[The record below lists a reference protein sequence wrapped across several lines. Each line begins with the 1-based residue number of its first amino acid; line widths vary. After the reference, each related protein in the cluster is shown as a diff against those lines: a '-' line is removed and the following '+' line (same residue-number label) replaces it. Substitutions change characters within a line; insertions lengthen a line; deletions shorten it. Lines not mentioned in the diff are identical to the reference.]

1 MSRADRTGTTVTRYP
16 ACACLAAFAA
26 GTIFPAGT
34 IEAQQQD
41 FSSVEIRMLQ
51 VTDDVY
57 MLVGVGGNIAV
68 QVGDDG
74 VFIVDTQFAPLS
86 DKIAAA
92 IAELSDL
99 PIRYIV
105 NTHHHGDHIGGN
117 ENLRAAGNTVTGG
130 NMPGPVPYAGG
141 GAQVIAHENVTLRLS
156 ASTGEQAVPSTL
168 WPTNTFFND
177 EKKLYFNGEGIR
189 IIHQPR
195 AHTDGDVI
203 VFFRKSDVIAVGD
216 VFSTTNYPVLDL
228 TSGGSYQGV
237 IDALNTIVDLIIPV
251 YGQDGGTLVIPG
263 HGRLSGLGDVL
274 DYREMVLV
282 IHDRLRQMIDSG
294 MTLEQVMVAGPT
306 RDYDPVYGATEGF
319 WTTDRFVEAAYESL
333 SEQIRGEQ

>member
-1 MSRADRTGTTVTRYP
+1 MSRPRKKSAGTRTFV
-16 ACACLAAFAA
+16 ACVSLVGFAA
-26 GTIFPAGT
+26 GGIVPAGT
-34 IEAQQQD
+34 LRAQQQD
-41 FSSVEIRMLQ
+41 FSSVEIATLQ
-51 VTDDVY
+51 VTDNIY
-57 MLVGVGGNIAV
+57 MLVGAGGNITV

-74 VFIVDTQFAPLS
+74 VFLVDTQFAPLS

-117 ENLRAAGNTVTGG
+117 ANLRAAGSTVTGG

-141 GAQVIAHENVTLRLS
+141 GAQVVAHENVILRLS
-156 ASTGEQAVPSTL
+156 SVAGEQAVPSTL

-177 EKKLYFNGEGIR
+177 EKRLYFNGEGVR
-189 IIHQPR
+189 IVHQPR

-203 VFFRKSDVIAVGD
+203 VFFRRSDVIAVGD
-216 VFSTTNYPVLDL
+216 VFSTTNYPVIDL
-228 TSGGSYQGV
+228 GAGGSYRGV
-237 IDALNTIVDLIIPV
+237 IDALNSIVDLIIPV
-251 YGQDGGTLVIPG
+251 YGQDGGTLVVPG

-282 IHDRLRQMIDSG
+282 IHDRITSMIDAG
-294 MTLEQVMVAGPT
+294 MTLEQVKAAGPT
-306 RDYDPVYGATEGF
+306 RDYDPVYGSTEGF
-319 WTTDRFVEAAYESL
+319 WTTERFVEAAYASL
-333 SEQIRGEQ
+333 SGQAGAEQ